1 MQNKIQDKVIEVLQI
16 SPIVPVVVIEDLK
29 DAVPLAQSLIEG
41 GIPIIEVTLRS
52 NCALEAIELI
62 AKNVPKMHV
71 GAGTILNLNQ
81 LEQAQNR
88 GAEFL
93 ISPGLTPSLLEYAK
107 KKDMPLIPGVSS
119 SSEVMQALELGYNAL
134 KFFPAEYCGGAKLLN
149 AFNGPFKGVKFC
161 PTGGISVDN
170 MHAYLKLENVLCVG
184 GSWLT
189 PRNLVQNK
197 EWDKIIELCKQALAN
212 IKT

>member
-1 MQNKIQDKVIEVLQI
+1 MQDKIIEVLQI
-16 SPIVPVVVIEDLK
+16 SPIVPVVVVEDIK

-41 GIPIIEVTLRS
+41 GIHIIEVTLRS
-52 NCALEAIELI
+52 SCALEAIELI
-62 AKNVPKMHV
+62 AKNVPKMRV
-71 GAGTILNLNQ
+71 GAGTILNPTQ

-93 ISPGLTPSLLEYAK
+93 ISPGLTIKLLEYAK

-119 SSEVMQALELGYNAL
+119 SSEVMQALELGYSAL
-134 KFFPAEYCGGAKLLN
+134 KFFPAEYCGGVKLLD

-161 PTGGISVDN
+161 PTGGISADN
-170 MHAYLKLENVLCVG
+170 MRSYLNLENVLCVG

-189 PRNLVQNK
+189 PKNLIQNK
-197 EWDKIIELCKQALAN
+197 EWDKITEICKRSLALR
-212 IKT
+212 

>member
-1 MQNKIQDKVIEVLQI
+1 MQDKIIEVLQI
-16 SPIVPVVVIEDLK
+16 SPIVPVVVIENIK
-29 DAVPLAQSLIEG
+29 DAVPLAQSLVEG
-41 GIPIIEVTLRS
+41 SIQIIEVTLRS
-52 NCALEAIELI
+52 SCALEAIELI
-62 AKNVPKMHV
+62 AKNVPKMRV
-71 GAGTILNLNQ
+71 GAGTILNPTQ

-93 ISPGLTPSLLEYAK
+93 ISPGLTIKLLEYAK

-134 KFFPAEYCGGAKLLN
+134 KFFPAEYCGGVKLLN

-161 PTGGISVDN
+161 PTGGISTDN
-170 MHAYLKLENVLCVG
+170 MHSYLNLENVLCVG

-189 PRNLVQNK
+189 PKNLIQNK
-197 EWDKIIELCKQALAN
+197 EWDKITEICKRSLAG
-212 IKT
+212 I

>member
-1 MQNKIQDKVIEVLQI
+1 MQDKIIEVLQI
-16 SPIVPVVVIEDLK
+16 SPIVPVVVIEDLS

-41 GIPIIEVTLRS
+41 GIHIIEVTLRS
-52 NCALEAIELI
+52 SCALEAIELI
-62 AKNVPKMHV
+62 AKNVPKMRV
-71 GAGTILNLNQ
+71 GVGTILNPTQ

-93 ISPGLTPSLLEYAK
+93 ISPGLTIKLLEYAK

-119 SSEVMQALELGYNAL
+119 SSEVMQALELGYSAL
-134 KFFPAEYCGGAKLLN
+134 KFFPAEYCGGVKLLN

-161 PTGGISVDN
+161 PTGGISADN
-170 MHAYLKLENVLCVG
+170 MHSYLNLENVLCVG

-189 PRNLVQNK
+189 PKNLIQNK
-197 EWDKIIELCKQALAN
+197 EWDKITEICKRSLALR
-212 IKT
+212 

>member
-1 MQNKIQDKVIEVLQI
+1 MQDKIIEVLQI

-52 NCALEAIELI
+52 SCALEAIELI
-62 AKNVPKMHV
+62 AKNVPKMRV
-71 GAGTILNLNQ
+71 GAGTILNLTQ

-93 ISPGLTPSLLEYAK
+93 ISPGLTIKLLEHAK
-107 KKDMPLIPGVSS
+107 KKNMPLIPGVSS

-134 KFFPAEYCGGAKLLN
+134 KFFPAEYCGGVKLLN

-161 PTGGISVDN
+161 PTGGISADN
-170 MHAYLKLENVLCVG
+170 MRSYLALENVLCVG

-189 PRNLVQNK
+189 PKDLIQNK
-197 EWDKIIELCKQALAN
+197 EWDKITEICKRALALR
-212 IKT
+212 

>member
-1 MQNKIQDKVIEVLQI
+1 MQDKIIEILQI
-16 SPIVPVVVIEDLK
+16 SPIVPVVVIENIK

-52 NCALEAIELI
+52 SCALEAIELI
-62 AKNVPKMHV
+62 AKNVPKMRV
-71 GAGTILNLNQ
+71 GAGTILNLTQ

-93 ISPGLTPSLLEYAK
+93 ISPGLTPSLLEHAK

-119 SSEVMQALELGYNAL
+119 SSEVMQALELGYNTL
-134 KFFPAEYCGGAKLLN
+134 KFFPAEYCGGVKLLN

-161 PTGGISVDN
+161 PTGGISADN
-170 MHAYLKLENVLCVG
+170 MRSYLNLENVLCVG

-189 PRNLVQNK
+189 PKDLIQNK
-197 EWDKIIELCKQALAN
+197 EWDKITEICKRALALR
-212 IKT
+212 

>member
-1 MQNKIQDKVIEVLQI
+1 MQDKIIEVLQI
-16 SPIVPVVVIEDLK
+16 SPIVPVVVIENIK
-29 DAVPLAQSLIEG
+29 DAVPLAQSLVEG
-41 GIPIIEVTLRS
+41 GIQIIEVTLRS
-52 NCALEAIELI
+52 SCALEAIELI
-62 AKNVPKMHV
+62 AKNVPKMRV
-71 GAGTILNLNQ
+71 GAGTILNPTQ

-93 ISPGLTPSLLEYAK
+93 ISPGLTIKLLEYAK

-134 KFFPAEYCGGAKLLN
+134 KFFPAEYCGGVKLLN

-161 PTGGISVDN
+161 PTGGISADN
-170 MHAYLKLENVLCVG
+170 MRSYLNLENVLCVG

-189 PRNLVQNK
+189 PKNLIQNK
-197 EWDKIIELCKQALAN
+197 EWDKITEICKRSLALR
-212 IKT
+212 

>member
-1 MQNKIQDKVIEVLQI
+1 MQDKIIEVLQI
-16 SPIVPVVVIEDLK
+16 SPIVPVVVIENIK
-29 DAVPLAQSLIEG
+29 DAVPLAQSLVEG
-41 GIPIIEVTLRS
+41 GIQIIEVTLRS
-52 NCALEAIELI
+52 SCALEAIELI
-62 AKNVPKMHV
+62 AKNVPKMRV
-71 GAGTILNLNQ
+71 GVGTILNPTQ

-93 ISPGLTPSLLEYAK
+93 ISPGLTIKLLEYAK

-134 KFFPAEYCGGAKLLN
+134 KFFPAEYCGGVKLLN

-161 PTGGISVDN
+161 PTGGISADN
-170 MHAYLKLENVLCVG
+170 MHSYLNLENVLCVG

-189 PRNLVQNK
+189 PKDLIQNK
-197 EWDKIIELCKQALAN
+197 EWDKITEICKRSLALR
-212 IKT
+212 

>member
-1 MQNKIQDKVIEVLQI
+1 MQDKIIEILQI
-16 SPIVPVVVIEDLK
+16 SPIVPVVVVEDIK

-52 NCALEAIELI
+52 SCALEAIELI
-62 AKNVPKMHV
+62 AKNVPKMRV
-71 GAGTILNLNQ
+71 GAGTILNPTQ

-93 ISPGLTPSLLEYAK
+93 ISPGLTIKLLEHAK

-119 SSEVMQALELGYNAL
+119 SSEVMQALELGYSAL
-134 KFFPAEYCGGAKLLN
+134 KFFPAEYCGGVKLLN

-161 PTGGISVDN
+161 PTGGISIDN
-170 MHAYLKLENVLCVG
+170 MRSYLNLENVLCVG

-189 PRNLVQNK
+189 PKDLIQNK
-197 EWDKIIELCKQALAN
+197 EWDKITEICKRALALR
-212 IKT
+212 

>member
-1 MQNKIQDKVIEVLQI
+1 MQDKIIEILQI
-16 SPIVPVVVIEDLK
+16 SPIIPVVVIENIK

-41 GIPIIEVTLRS
+41 GIHIIEVTLRS
-52 NCALEAIELI
+52 SCALEAIELI
-62 AKNVPKMHV
+62 AKNVPKMRV
-71 GAGTILNLNQ
+71 GAGTILNPTQ

-93 ISPGLTPSLLEYAK
+93 ISPGLTIKLLEYAK

-119 SSEVMQALELGYNAL
+119 SSEVMQALELGYSAL
-134 KFFPAEYCGGAKLLN
+134 KFFPAEYCGGVKLLN

-161 PTGGISVDN
+161 PTGGISTDN
-170 MHAYLKLENVLCVG
+170 MYSYLNLENVLCVG

-189 PRNLVQNK
+189 PKNLIQNK
-197 EWDKIIELCKQALAN
+197 EWDKITEICKRSLALR
-212 IKT
+212 

>member
-1 MQNKIQDKVIEVLQI
+1 MQDKIIEILQI
-16 SPIVPVVVIEDLK
+16 SPIVPVVVIENIK

-52 NCALEAIELI
+52 SCALEAIELI

-71 GAGTILNLNQ
+71 GAGTILNPTQ

-93 ISPGLTPSLLEYAK
+93 ISPGLTIKLLEHAK

-119 SSEVMQALELGYNAL
+119 SSEVMQALELGYHAL
-134 KFFPAEYCGGAKLLN
+134 KFFPAEYCGGVKLLN

-161 PTGGISVDN
+161 PTGGISADN
-170 MHAYLKLENVLCVG
+170 MRSYLALENVVCVG

-189 PRNLVQNK
+189 PKDLVQNK
-197 EWDKIIELCKQALAN
+197 EWDKITEICKRALALR
-212 IKT
+212 

>member
-1 MQNKIQDKVIEVLQI
+1 MQDKIIEVLQI
-16 SPIVPVVVIEDLK
+16 SPIVPVVVIENIK

-52 NCALEAIELI
+52 SCALEAIELI
-62 AKNVPKMHV
+62 AKNVPKIRV
-71 GAGTILNLNQ
+71 GAGTILNPTQ

-93 ISPGLTPSLLEYAK
+93 ISPGLTIKLLEYAK

-119 SSEVMQALELGYNAL
+119 SSEVMQALELGYSTL
-134 KFFPAEYCGGAKLLN
+134 KFFPAEYCGGVKLLN

-161 PTGGISVDN
+161 PTGGISADN
-170 MHAYLKLENVLCVG
+170 MRSYLNLENVLCVG

-189 PRNLVQNK
+189 PKDLIQNK
-197 EWDKIIELCKQALAN
+197 EWDKITEICKRVLA
-212 IKT
+212 

>member
-1 MQNKIQDKVIEVLQI
+1 MQDKIIEVLQI
-16 SPIVPVVVIEDLK
+16 SPIVPVVVIEDIK

-41 GIPIIEVTLRS
+41 GVQIIEVTLRS

-62 AKNVPKMHV
+62 AKNVPKMRV
-71 GAGTILNLNQ
+71 GAGTILNPTQ

-93 ISPGLTPSLLEYAK
+93 ISPGLTIKLLEYAK

-134 KFFPAEYCGGAKLLN
+134 KFFPAEYCGGVKLLN

-161 PTGGISVDN
+161 PTGGISANN
-170 MHAYLKLENVLCVG
+170 MRSYLKLENVLCVG

-189 PRNLVQNK
+189 PKNLIQNK
-197 EWDKIIELCKQALAN
+197 EWDKITEICKRSLALR
-212 IKT
+212 

>member
-1 MQNKIQDKVIEVLQI
+1 MQDKIIEVLQI
-16 SPIVPVVVIEDLK
+16 SPIVPVVVVENIK

-52 NCALEAIELI
+52 SCALEAIELI
-62 AKNVPKMHV
+62 AKNVPKMRV
-71 GAGTILNLNQ
+71 GAGTILNLTQ

-93 ISPGLTPSLLEYAK
+93 ISPGLTPSLLEHAK
-107 KKDMPLIPGVSS
+107 KKNMPLIPGVSS

-134 KFFPAEYCGGAKLLN
+134 KFFPAEYCGGVKLLN

-161 PTGGISVDN
+161 PTGGISADN
-170 MHAYLKLENVLCVG
+170 MRSYLNLENVLCVG

-189 PRNLVQNK
+189 PKDLIQNK
-197 EWDKIIELCKQALAN
+197 EWDKITEICKRALALR
-212 IKT
+212 

>member
-1 MQNKIQDKVIEVLQI
+1 MQDKIIEVLQI
-16 SPIVPVVVIEDLK
+16 SPIVPVVVIENIK
-29 DAVPLAQSLIEG
+29 DAVPLAQSLVEG
-41 GIPIIEVTLRS
+41 GIQIIEVTLRS
-52 NCALEAIELI
+52 SCALEAIELI
-62 AKNVPKMHV
+62 DKNVPKMRV
-71 GAGTILNLNQ
+71 GAGTILNPTQ

-93 ISPGLTPSLLEYAK
+93 ISPGLTIKLLEYAK

-134 KFFPAEYCGGAKLLN
+134 KFFPAEYCGGVKLLN

-161 PTGGISVDN
+161 PTGGISADN
-170 MHAYLKLENVLCVG
+170 MHSYLNLENVLCVG

-189 PRNLVQNK
+189 PKNLIQNK
-197 EWDKIIELCKQALAN
+197 EWDKITEICKRSLALR
-212 IKT
+212 

>member
-1 MQNKIQDKVIEVLQI
+1 MQDKIIEVLQI
-16 SPIVPVVVIEDLK
+16 SPIVPVVVIENIK

-52 NCALEAIELI
+52 SCALEAIELI
-62 AKNVPKMHV
+62 AKNVPEMHV
-71 GAGTILNLNQ
+71 GAGTILNLTQ

-93 ISPGLTPSLLEYAK
+93 ISPGLTITLLEHAK
-107 KKDMPLIPGVSS
+107 KKNMPLIPGVSS
-119 SSEVMQALELGYNAL
+119 SSEVMQALEWGYNAL
-134 KFFPAEYCGGAKLLN
+134 KFFPAEYCGGVKLLN

-161 PTGGISVDN
+161 PTGGISADN
-170 MHAYLKLENVLCVG
+170 MRSYLNLENVLCVG

-189 PRNLVQNK
+189 PRDLIQNK
-197 EWDKIIELCKQALAN
+197 EWDKITEICKRALA
-212 IKT
+212 

>member
-1 MQNKIQDKVIEVLQI
+1 MQDKIIEVLQI
-16 SPIVPVVVIEDLK
+16 SPIIPVVVIEDIK

-52 NCALEAIELI
+52 SCALEAIELI
-62 AKNVPKMHV
+62 AKNVPKMRV
-71 GAGTILNLNQ
+71 GAGTILNPTQ

-93 ISPGLTPSLLEYAK
+93 ISPGLTIKLLEHAK

-119 SSEVMQALELGYNAL
+119 SSEVMQALELGYSAL
-134 KFFPAEYCGGAKLLN
+134 KFFPAEYCGGVKLLN

-161 PTGGISVDN
+161 PTGGISADN
-170 MHAYLKLENVLCVG
+170 MRSYLNLENVLCVG

-189 PRNLVQNK
+189 PKNLIQNK
-197 EWDKIIELCKQALAN
+197 EWDKITEICKRSLAN
-212 IKT
+212 I

>member
-1 MQNKIQDKVIEVLQI
+1 MQDKIIEVLQI
-16 SPIVPVVVIEDLK
+16 SPIVPVVVVENIK

-52 NCALEAIELI
+52 SCALEAIELI

-71 GAGTILNLNQ
+71 GAGTILNPTQ

-93 ISPGLTPSLLEYAK
+93 ISPGLTIKLLEHAK

-134 KFFPAEYCGGAKLLN
+134 KFFPAEYCGGVKLLN

-161 PTGGISVDN
+161 PTGGISADN
-170 MHAYLKLENVLCVG
+170 MHSYLNLENVLCVG

-189 PRNLVQNK
+189 PKDLIQNK
-197 EWDKIIELCKQALAN
+197 EWDKITEICKRALA
-212 IKT
+212 

>member
-1 MQNKIQDKVIEVLQI
+1 MQDKIIEILQI
-16 SPIVPVVVIEDLK
+16 SPIIPVVVVENIK

-41 GIPIIEVTLRS
+41 GIHIIEVTLRS
-52 NCALEAIELI
+52 SCALEAIELI
-62 AKNVPKMHV
+62 AKNVPKMRV
-71 GAGTILNLNQ
+71 GAGTILDPTQ

-93 ISPGLTPSLLEYAK
+93 ISPGLTIKLLEYAK

-134 KFFPAEYCGGAKLLN
+134 KFFPAEYCGGVKLLN

-161 PTGGISVDN
+161 PTGGISADN
-170 MHAYLKLENVLCVG
+170 MHSYLNLENVLCVG

-189 PRNLVQNK
+189 PKNLIQNK
-197 EWDKIIELCKQALAN
+197 EWDKITEICKRSLVLR
-212 IKT
+212 

>member
-1 MQNKIQDKVIEVLQI
+1 MQDKIIEVLQI
-16 SPIVPVVVIEDLK
+16 SPIVPVVVVEDIK

-52 NCALEAIELI
+52 SCALEAIELI
-62 AKNVPKMHV
+62 AKNVPKMRV
-71 GAGTILNLNQ
+71 GVGTILNPTQ

-93 ISPGLTPSLLEYAK
+93 ISPGLTIKLLEYAK

-119 SSEVMQALELGYNAL
+119 SSEVMQALELGYSAL
-134 KFFPAEYCGGAKLLN
+134 KFFPAEYCGGVKLLN

-161 PTGGISVDN
+161 PTGGISADN
-170 MHAYLKLENVLCVG
+170 MHSYLNLENVLCVG

-189 PRNLVQNK
+189 PKNLIQNK
-197 EWDKIIELCKQALAN
+197 EWDKITEICKRSLALR
-212 IKT
+212 

>member
-1 MQNKIQDKVIEVLQI
+1 MQDKIIEVLQI
-16 SPIVPVVVIEDLK
+16 SPIIPVVVIENIK
-29 DAVPLAQSLIEG
+29 DAVPLVQSLIEG
-41 GIPIIEVTLRS
+41 GIQIIEVTLRS
-52 NCALEAIELI
+52 SCALEAIELI
-62 AKNVPKMHV
+62 AKNVPKMRV
-71 GAGTILNLNQ
+71 GAGTILNPTQ

-93 ISPGLTPSLLEYAK
+93 ISPGLTIKLLEYAK

-134 KFFPAEYCGGAKLLN
+134 KFFPAEYCGGVKLLN

-161 PTGGISVDN
+161 PTGGISADN
-170 MHAYLKLENVLCVG
+170 MHSYLNLENVLCVG

-189 PRNLVQNK
+189 PKNLIQNK
-197 EWDKIIELCKQALAN
+197 EWDKITEICKRSLALR
-212 IKT
+212 

>member
-1 MQNKIQDKVIEVLQI
+1 MQDKIIEVLQI
-16 SPIVPVVVIEDLK
+16 SPIVPVVVIENIK

-52 NCALEAIELI
+52 SCALEAIELI
-62 AKNVPKMHV
+62 AKNVPKMRV
-71 GAGTILNLNQ
+71 GAGTILNLTQ

-93 ISPGLTPSLLEYAK
+93 ISPGLTPSLLEHAK

-119 SSEVMQALELGYNAL
+119 SSEVMQALEWGYNAL
-134 KFFPAEYCGGAKLLN
+134 KFFPAEYCGGVKLLN

-161 PTGGISVDN
+161 PTGGISADN
-170 MHAYLKLENVLCVG
+170 MRSYLNLENVLCVG

-189 PRNLVQNK
+189 PKDLIQNK
-197 EWDKIIELCKQALAN
+197 EWDKITEICKRALA
-212 IKT
+212 

>member
-1 MQNKIQDKVIEVLQI
+1 MQDKIIEVLQI
-16 SPIVPVVVIEDLK
+16 SPIVPVVVIENIK

-52 NCALEAIELI
+52 SCALEAIELI
-62 AKNVPKMHV
+62 AKNVPKMRV
-71 GAGTILNLNQ
+71 GAGTILNPTQ
-81 LEQAQNR
+81 LEQVQNR

-93 ISPGLTPSLLEYAK
+93 ISPGLTIKLLEHAK

-134 KFFPAEYCGGAKLLN
+134 KFFPAEYCGGVKLLN

-161 PTGGISVDN
+161 PTGGISADN
-170 MHAYLKLENVLCVG
+170 MRSYLNLENVLCVG

-189 PRNLVQNK
+189 PKNLIQNK
-197 EWDKIIELCKQALAN
+197 EWDKITEICKRALA
-212 IKT
+212 

>member
-1 MQNKIQDKVIEVLQI
+1 MQDKIIEVLQI
-16 SPIVPVVVIEDLK
+16 SPIIPVVVIEDIK
-29 DAVPLAQSLIEG
+29 DAVPLAQSLVEG
-41 GIPIIEVTLRS
+41 GIQIIEVTLRS
-52 NCALEAIELI
+52 SCALEAIELI
-62 AKNVPKMHV
+62 AKNVPKMRV
-71 GAGTILNLNQ
+71 GAGTILNPTQ

-93 ISPGLTPSLLEYAK
+93 ISPGLTIKLLEYAK

-134 KFFPAEYCGGAKLLN
+134 KFFPAEYCGGVKLLN

-161 PTGGISVDN
+161 PTGGISADN
-170 MHAYLKLENVLCVG
+170 MHSYLNLENVLCVG

-189 PRNLVQNK
+189 PKNLIQNK
-197 EWDKIIELCKQALAN
+197 EWDKITEICKRSLVLR
-212 IKT
+212 

>member
-1 MQNKIQDKVIEVLQI
+1 MQDKIIEVLQI
-16 SPIVPVVVIEDLK
+16 SPIVPVVVIENIK
-29 DAVPLAQSLIEG
+29 DAVPLAQSLVEG
-41 GIPIIEVTLRS
+41 GIQIIEVTLRS
-52 NCALEAIELI
+52 SCALEAIELI
-62 AKNVPKMHV
+62 AKNVPKMRV
-71 GAGTILNLNQ
+71 GAGTILNPTQ

-93 ISPGLTPSLLEYAK
+93 ISPGLTIKLLEYAK

-134 KFFPAEYCGGAKLLN
+134 KFFPAEYCGGVKLLN

-161 PTGGISVDN
+161 PTGGISTDN
-170 MHAYLKLENVLCVG
+170 MRSYLNLENVLCVG

-189 PRNLVQNK
+189 PKNLIQNK
-197 EWDKIIELCKQALAN
+197 EWDKITEICKRSLALR
-212 IKT
+212 

>member
-1 MQNKIQDKVIEVLQI
+1 MQDKIIEVLQI
-16 SPIVPVVVIEDLK
+16 SPIVPVVVVESVW

-52 NCALEAIELI
+52 SCALEAIELI
-62 AKNVPKMHV
+62 AKNVPKMRV
-71 GAGTILNLNQ
+71 GAGTILNPTQ

-93 ISPGLTPSLLEYAK
+93 ISPGLTIKLLEYAK

-119 SSEVMQALELGYNAL
+119 SSEVMQALELGYSAL
-134 KFFPAEYCGGAKLLN
+134 KFFPAEYCGGVKLLN

-161 PTGGISVDN
+161 PTGGISADN
-170 MHAYLKLENVLCVG
+170 MRSYLDLENVLCVG

-189 PRNLVQNK
+189 PKNLIQNK
-197 EWDKIIELCKQALAN
+197 EWDKITGICKRALAN
-212 IKT
+212 I

>member
-1 MQNKIQDKVIEVLQI
+1 MQDKIIEVLQI
-16 SPIVPVVVIEDLK
+16 SPIVPVVVIENIK
-29 DAVPLAQSLIEG
+29 DAVPLVQSLIEG
-41 GIPIIEVTLRS
+41 GIQIIEVTLRS
-52 NCALEAIELI
+52 SCALEAIELI
-62 AKNVPKMHV
+62 AKNVPKMRV
-71 GAGTILNLNQ
+71 GAGTILNPTQ

-93 ISPGLTPSLLEYAK
+93 ISPGLTIKLLEYAK

-134 KFFPAEYCGGAKLLN
+134 KFFPAEYCGGVKLLN

-161 PTGGISVDN
+161 PTGGISADN
-170 MHAYLKLENVLCVG
+170 MHSYLNLENVLCVG

-189 PRNLVQNK
+189 PKNLIQNK
-197 EWDKIIELCKQALAN
+197 EWDKITEICKRSLALR
-212 IKT
+212 

>member
-1 MQNKIQDKVIEVLQI
+1 MQDKIIEVLQI
-16 SPIVPVVVIEDLK
+16 SPIVPVVVIENIK

-52 NCALEAIELI
+52 SCALEAIELI

-71 GAGTILNLNQ
+71 GAGTILNPTQ

-93 ISPGLTPSLLEYAK
+93 ISPGLTIKLLEHAK

-134 KFFPAEYCGGAKLLN
+134 KFFPAEYCGGVKLLN

-161 PTGGISVDN
+161 PTGGISTDN
-170 MHAYLKLENVLCVG
+170 MRSYLNLENVLCVG

-189 PRNLVQNK
+189 PKNLIQNK
-197 EWDKIIELCKQALAN
+197 EWDKITEICKRALALR
-212 IKT
+212 

>member
-1 MQNKIQDKVIEVLQI
+1 MQDKIIEILQI
-16 SPIVPVVVIEDLK
+16 SPIVPVVVIENIK

-52 NCALEAIELI
+52 SCALEAIELI
-62 AKNVPKMHV
+62 AKNVPKMRV
-71 GAGTILNLNQ
+71 GAGTILNLTQ

-93 ISPGLTPSLLEYAK
+93 ISPGLTPSLLEHAK
-107 KKDMPLIPGVSS
+107 KKNMPLIPGVSS
-119 SSEVMQALELGYNAL
+119 SSEVMQALEWGYSAL
-134 KFFPAEYCGGAKLLN
+134 KFFPAEYCGGVKLLN

-161 PTGGISVDN
+161 PTGGVSADN
-170 MHAYLKLENVLCVG
+170 MRSYLDLENVLCVG

-189 PRNLVQNK
+189 PKDLIQNK
-197 EWDKIIELCKQALAN
+197 EWDKITEICKRALA
-212 IKT
+212 

>member
-1 MQNKIQDKVIEVLQI
+1 MQDKIIEVLQI
-16 SPIVPVVVIEDLK
+16 SPIIPVVVIENIK
-29 DAVPLAQSLIEG
+29 DAVPLAQSLVEG
-41 GIPIIEVTLRS
+41 GIQIIEVTLRS
-52 NCALEAIELI
+52 SCALEAIELI
-62 AKNVPKMHV
+62 AKNVPKMRV
-71 GAGTILNLNQ
+71 GAGTILNPTQ

-93 ISPGLTPSLLEYAK
+93 ISPGLTIKLLEYAK

-134 KFFPAEYCGGAKLLN
+134 KFFPAEYCGGVKLLN

-161 PTGGISVDN
+161 PTGGISADN
-170 MHAYLKLENVLCVG
+170 MHSYLNLENVLCVG

-189 PRNLVQNK
+189 PKNLIQNK
-197 EWDKIIELCKQALAN
+197 EWDKITEICKRSLALR
-212 IKT
+212 